1 MNHGTAQPALERS
14 EELALSPPKGL
25 QRGMPQAELERP

>member
-14 EELALSPPKGL
+14 EEPALSPPKGL
-25 QRGMPQAELERP
+25 QRAVP